1 MSRMLA
7 LIPLA
12 LILGCSEYTIPPEH
26 ISAGNTSVQKADQA
40 DFSHSSDAASR
51 LALAKEELATARK
64 LQATGDGRGADL
76 MYLRADADARLAMST
91 AQQQSLVD
99 EARQVQDQARQLR
112 AASRAAPPE
121 QEK

>member
-1 MSRMLA
+1 MTRMLA

-12 LILGCSEYTIPPEH
+12 LFLGCSEYVIPAEH
-26 ISAGNTSVQKADQA
+26 VSAGNTSVQKADQA
-40 DFSHSSDAASR
+40 DFSHSPDAASR

-76 MYLRADADARLAMST
+76 MYLRADADARLAMAT
-91 AQQQSLVD
+91 AQQQSIAF
-99 EARQVQDQARQLR
+99 EAQQVRDQARQLR
-112 AASRAAPPE
+112 TATQAAS